1 MQKTGIIL
9 LIIIVG
15 VILINSLSYKP
26 SNTYYYKKDSVFY
39 KQKDSIHNIIDTSEV
54 IIKELHKTYEKRV
67 EIIKHMP
74 IDSAYI
80 FWANYI
86 QRFDSNNDTATVAN
100 N

>member
-26 SNTYYYKKDSVFY
+26 SNTYYYKNDSVFY

-80 FWANYI
+80 FWADYI
-86 QRFDSNNDTATVAN
+86 QRFNSDNDTATVAN

>member
-9 LIIIVG
+9 IIIIVG
-15 VILINSLSYKP
+15 IMLITSINYK
-26 SNTYYYKKDSVFY
+26 SNNTYYYKKDSVFY

-86 QRFDSNNDTATVAN
+86 QRFDSNNDTSTVKN

>member
-9 LIIIVG
+9 LIIMVG
-15 VILINSLSYKP
+15 VILINSLNYKP
-26 SNTYYYKKDSVFY
+26 GNTYHYKKDSAFY

-80 FWANYI
+80 FWADYI
-86 QRFDSNNDTATVAN
+86 QRFNSDNDSATVAN

>member
-1 MQKTGIIL
+1 M
-9 LIIIVG
+9 VG
-15 VILINSLSYKP
+15 VILINSLNYKP
-26 SNTYYYKKDSVFY
+26 GNTYHYNKDSVFY

-80 FWANYI
+80 FWADYI
-86 QRFDSNNDTATVAN
+86 QRFNFNNDTTTVAN

>member
-9 LIIIVG
+9 IIIIVG
-15 VILINSLSYKP
+15 IILITSINYK
-26 SNTYYYKKDSVFY
+26 SNNTYYYKKDSVFY

-86 QRFDSNNDTATVAN
+86 QRFNSDNDTSTVAN